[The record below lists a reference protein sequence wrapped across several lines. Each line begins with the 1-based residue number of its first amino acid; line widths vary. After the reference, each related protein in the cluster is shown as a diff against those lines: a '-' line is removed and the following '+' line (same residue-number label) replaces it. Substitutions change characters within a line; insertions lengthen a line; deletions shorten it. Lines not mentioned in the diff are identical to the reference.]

1 MGLILKVNESRW
13 RNIQRL
19 IAFRGKAI
27 SHRKKLD
34 STMSGQRKRRPVT
47 LLIGTALIIIAI
59 FLIATTVS
67 DLIQG
72 KPHEKQFA
80 APGSHQTHITD
91 AGRYY
96 LWHHYKTVYE
106 GEPIKRSENAPSGLE
121 ITIRNAA
128 GTELNFNRDDKE
140 SWSIGNHGK
149 KSIGYIEATSSQN
162 VQIET
167 GGDVG
172 QKVILS
178 FSKSDMRKDLWIAFR
193 VSGAVSIG
201 AFSGVLKRGV

>member
-1 MGLILKVNESRW
+1 
-13 RNIQRL
+13 
-19 IAFRGKAI
+19 
-27 SHRKKLD
+27 
-34 STMSGQRKRRPVT
+34 MSGQRKRRPAT

-59 FLIATTVS
+59 FLIASTVS

-80 APGSHQTHITD
+80 APGSHQTQIADT
-91 AGRYY
+91 GRYY

-128 GTELNFNRDDKE
+128 GTELTFNRDDKE

-167 GGDVG
+167 GGDVS

-193 VSGAVSIG
+193 GLAVAAVTGIFGLPLFIWGFIS
-201 AFSGVLKRGV
+201 STKKSS